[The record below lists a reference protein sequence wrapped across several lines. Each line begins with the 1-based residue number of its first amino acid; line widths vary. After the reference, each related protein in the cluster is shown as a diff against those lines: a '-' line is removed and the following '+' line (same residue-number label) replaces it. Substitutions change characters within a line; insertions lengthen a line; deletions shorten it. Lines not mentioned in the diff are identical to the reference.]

1 MDRPGK
7 IVCIGRNYREHA
19 KEMGNEVPA
28 EPLLFLKPPSCVIPS
43 GATIELPAQ
52 AGRVDFEGE
61 VGIVIGARLRKATNE
76 ESAAAVRGI
85 VAANDVSAREW
96 QKNDGQWA
104 RAKGSDTF
112 LPLGAESRRPRDLA
126 SLIVVTRLNGEEKQ
140 RGSTAELA
148 FPIPVLL
155 SYISRYITLE
165 PGDVVLTGTP
175 SGVGPLKAG
184 DVVEVEI
191 VGHSTV
197 RNPVA
202 ALN

>member
-1 MDRPGK
+1 MERPGK
-7 IVCIGRNYREHA
+7 IVCVGRNYREHA

-28 EPLLFLKPPSCVIPS
+28 EPLLFLKPPSCVTAT
-43 GATIELPAQ
+43 GASIELPPG

-61 VGIVIGARLRKATNE
+61 VGIVIGARLRKATAE
-76 ESAAAVRGI
+76 QSAAAVRGV

-112 LPLGAESRRPRDLA
+112 LPLGEESRGPHDLGA
-126 SLIVVTRLNGEEKQ
+126 LTLVTRLNGVEKQ
-140 RGSTAELA
+140 RGSTSELV

-155 SYISRYITLE
+155 SYISRFITLE

-175 SGVGPLKAG
+175 SGVGALKAG
-184 DVVEVEI
+184 DVVEVEV

-197 RNPVA
+197 RSPVVA
-202 ALN
+202 PA

>member
-7 IVCIGRNYREHA
+7 IVCVGRNYREHA

-28 EPLLFLKPPSCVIPS
+28 EPLLFLKPPSCVIAS
-43 GATIELPAQ
+43 GATVELPSG

-61 VGIVIGARLRKATNE
+61 VGIVIGARLSKATPE
-76 ESAAAVRGI
+76 ASAAAVRGV

-112 LPLGAESRRPRDLA
+112 LPLGEESRRPRDLA
-126 SLIVVTRLNGEEKQ
+126 ALTVVTRLNGVEKQ
-140 RGSTAELA
+140 RASTAELV
-148 FPIPVLL
+148 FPIPVLIA
-155 SYISRYITLE
+155 YISRYITLE

-175 SGVGPLKAG
+175 SGVGPLQAG

-202 ALN
+202 ALS